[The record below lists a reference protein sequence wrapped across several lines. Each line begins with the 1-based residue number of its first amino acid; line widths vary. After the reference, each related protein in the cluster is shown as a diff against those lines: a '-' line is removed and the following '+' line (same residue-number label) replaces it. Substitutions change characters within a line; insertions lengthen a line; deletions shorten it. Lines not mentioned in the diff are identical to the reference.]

1 MRLYIVRHGETDWNK
16 TRRMQGKSD
25 IPLNDFG
32 RRLARDTR
40 DGLKE
45 VAFDI
50 AYTSPLIRAKETAE
64 IILGDRQI
72 PLIEDERIQEI
83 GFGEFE
89 GLCCSKEGYN
99 IPDPGFEN
107 FFSAPGSYHP
117 PKGGESYPDILRRLQ
132 SFLEELYGNK
142 ELEDKTVLIATHGA
156 ALRGMLV
163 LMKQLPLEQ
172 FWIGGVHKNCA
183 VSIIDVKDKKA
194 EIIEEAKV
202 YYTCEG
208 GGW

>member
-1 MRLYIVRHGETDWNK
+1 MRLYMIRHGETDWNK

-40 DGLKE
+40 DGLRDI
-45 VAFDI
+45 AFDI
-50 AYTSPLIRAKETAE
+50 AYTSPLMRAKETAR
-64 IILGDRQI
+64 IIIGDKPV

-99 IPDPGFEN
+99 IPDPQFEN
-107 FFSAPGSYHP
+107 FFSAPKSYQP
-117 PKGGESYPDILRRLQ
+117 PKGGESYSDILKRLK
-132 SFLEELYGNK
+132 SFLDELYADEK
-142 ELEDKTVLIATHGA
+142 LKDKTVLITTHGA
-156 ALRGMLV
+156 ALRGMLI
-163 LMKQLPLEQ
+163 LMKELPIEQ
-172 FWIGGVHKNCA
+172 YWIGGVHKNCA
-183 VSIIDVKDKKA
+183 VSIVDVKDGRTQ
-194 EIIEEAKV
+194 IIEEAKV